1 MILFSICA
9 WGTLLCLLIAVPA
22 YAADVIRERM
32 GKPPG

>member
-1 MILFSICA
+1 MILFYICSL
-9 WGTLLCLLIAVPA
+9 GTLLCLLIAVAA